1 MKRREGQSTEDLA
14 LHGLLYA
21 EAVEKLSRGELYY
34 RGRTKLIGQQTTARK
49 INDWVGQQF
58 ITRHGESDLLD
69 LSTEMENE
77 ALYGMLYKEAV
88 QLLQQGNF
96 NVLGAKDTAA
106 TIKNWV
112 NEQYLKRTI

>member
-1 MKRREGQSTEDLA
+1 MKRCEGQPVEDLA

-34 RGRTKLIGQQTTARK
+34 RGRTKLLGQQTTARK

-58 ITRHGESDLLD
+58 IKRHDELELD
-69 LSTEMENE
+69 LSTDVENE
-77 ALYGMLYKEAV
+77 ALYGILYKEAIL
-88 QLLQQGNF
+88 LLQQGNF
-96 NVLGAKDTAA
+96 KVLGAKDTAA
-106 TIKNWV
+106 TINNWV